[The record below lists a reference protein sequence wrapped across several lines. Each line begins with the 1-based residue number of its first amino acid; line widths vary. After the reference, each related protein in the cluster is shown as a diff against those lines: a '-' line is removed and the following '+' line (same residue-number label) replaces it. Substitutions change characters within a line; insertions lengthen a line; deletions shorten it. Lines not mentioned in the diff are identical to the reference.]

1 MTSSSGCSFPYR
13 YLQARPLNS
22 WHRSSVFVSCWVFW
36 FFFLSLSF
44 LLFWSVQLEAPPGRR
59 SVGAILGAPGRW
71 GARVVTSS
79 GFSDQGWC
87 LHQPSHTRC
96 SVLDT
101 IVPPASAPRAVTA
114 TLSGGIR
121 RLSSAGRGR
130 GRVDG
135 RTLPRTCSAARSLG
149 LPRSARVLKRCV
161 DLGSTSHLPASICC
175 CTSLTVRVG
184 AARYGAPPS
193 RYPFREEQR
202 DCSRVAGHACGAR
215 CRRPSFTPEEV
226 GTRFPRLLSTPH
238 GWRL

>member
-1 MTSSSGCSFPYR
+1 MFLAGFSGSFSSLFPSCCFGLCSLRLHLDVVPLEPFWAHLDGGVRGWSRQSGCRTKGGVCISPR
-13 YLQARPLNS
+13 TPVAR
-22 WHRSSVFVSCWVFW
+22 FW
-36 FFFLSLSF
+36 
-44 LLFWSVQLEAPPGRR
+44 
-59 SVGAILGAPGRW
+59 
-71 GARVVTSS
+71 T
-79 GFSDQGWC
+79 
-87 LHQPSHTRC
+87 
-96 SVLDT
+96 T